1 MTYHLSGLGETSSV
15 QRAAWCPQTS
25 LKPGQRD
32 PCETRYSFD
41 LPLVGKTE
49 FGLPISAMT
58 NDALLTA
65 QQQLPGILDESLPV
79 IYQKLQPYIAD
90 AKASAFADLEFWL
103 PEMLDD
109 LMKKQIVPEL
119 ERQKEN
125 VIAEA
130 EVLRDEA
137 LVAALAMTG
146 ILAISVGIGIWW
158 LKNR

>member
-1 MTYHLSGLGETSSV
+1 MSYHGLGDTSEV
-15 QRAAWCPQTS
+15 QRASWCPQTS

-32 PCETRYSFD
+32 PCETRYTFD

-49 FGLPISAMT
+49 FGLPVSAMT
-58 NDALLTA
+58 NDALLTV
-65 QQQLPGILDESLPV
+65 QSQLPGILDESLPL
-79 IYQKLQPYIAD
+79 IYQKLGPYIAD
-90 AKASAFADLEFWL
+90 VKASAFADLEYFV
-103 PEMLDD
+103 PELLDD
-109 LMKKQIVPEL
+109 LMKKQVIPEL

-137 LVAALAMTG
+137 LLTALAMTG
-146 ILAISVGIGIWW
+146 ILAISVGMGVWW